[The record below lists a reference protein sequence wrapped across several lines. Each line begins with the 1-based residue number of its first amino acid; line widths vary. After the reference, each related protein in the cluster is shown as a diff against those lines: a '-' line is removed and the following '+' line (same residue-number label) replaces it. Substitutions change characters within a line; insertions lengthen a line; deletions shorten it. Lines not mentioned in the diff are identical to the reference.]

1 MWAHLHQHTQE
12 AGVPLVLKKKKK
24 WRRIFLNENHAV
36 LRQETEA
43 LASVVVKTS
52 RAKGTGSEGHIN
64 PVDKF
69 GVHGLPSALWSPPV
83 PLWSQI
89 TVCLF

>member
-12 AGVPLVLKKKKK
+12 AGGPLVLKKKKK